1 MRAVP
6 KNIHRILSIS
16 TDSIGAGPA
25 CLSERIRLMAD
36 PHVGDLQ
43 AILEWRNGFHA
54 FESALHFFPA
64 SAIAPDIS
72 IDDWNARELWVDV
85 YEGLADDRLFFA
97 EDVFGGQFC
106 IFDGSIHSFD
116 PETGGM
122 NHLAGSMDEWAGL
135 ILSDHE
141 FLTGYPLGHAWQL
154 AHGPIPVGKR
164 LLPKIPFVA
173 GGSYS
178 IENLHA
184 VDSVAG
190 MRFRGEI
197 ACRIK
202 DLPDGESIGF
212 DVVD

>member
-1 MRAVP
+1 M
-6 KNIHRILSIS
+6 KNIQKLLSIAS
-16 TDSIGAGPA
+16 GPIGMPG
-25 CLSERIRLMAD
+25 
-36 PHVGDLQ
+36 
-43 AILEWRNGFHA
+43 AILGEKIRHMAGSKSNEIQDILGRNNGFYA

-64 SAIAPDIS
+64 SALAPEIS
-72 IDDWNARELWVDV
+72 IDEWNVAELWIDA

-116 PETGGM
+116 PETGEM
-122 NHLAGSMDEWAGL
+122 NHLADSIDEWAGL

-141 FLTGYPLGHAWQL
+141 FLTGYPLGHAWQV

-164 LLPKIPFVA
+164 LLPKVPFVT

-178 IENLHA
+178 IDNLHA
-184 VDSVAG
+184 VEAVSG

-197 ACRIK
+197 ACRIR